1 MRGTDGEKLPT
12 GSSPLLPL
20 HVGLQNIY
28 FQTLRRGRDK
38 LMKILLFFVLGFF
51 AAGCSHTYKVTSDG
65 TRNSISAEN
74 LNKFLHDKEC
84 TIVFKDETTRN
95 TVHVAVTSN
104 SIRWQDSEKA
114 AEESESL
121 AQIDRLE
128 VSDKTRG
135 FVDALFVGTVGAA
148 ILVFFGPRGGGD
160 FLVKPAYPE
169 AATVFVISAGF
180 GAFSSSTRRF
190 LIRTSQ

>member
-1 MRGTDGEKLPT
+1 VR
-12 GSSPLLPL
+12 
-20 HVGLQNIY
+20 
-28 FQTLRRGRDK
+28 
-38 LMKILLFFVLGFF
+38 ILFSFLLGFI
-51 AAGCSHTYKVTSDG
+51 AAGCIHTHVVTSAG

-74 LNKFLHDKEC
+74 LNKFLLDKDC
-84 TIVFKDETTRN
+84 TIFFKDETAKDV
-95 TVHVAVTSN
+95 VHAAVTTD
-104 SIRWQDSEKA
+104 SIRWQVSQEA
-114 AEESESL
+114 IEESQSL
-121 AQIDRLE
+121 ARIDRLE

-190 LIRTSQ
+190 LIRADQ